1 MNVVNS
7 LADIRKNKRVRIPP
21 KKREKKEEKIAGQ
34 LSLIFDDDEVDSYRE
49 WNSCVVVLINP
60 DGWKK
65 RKGLHFNRKPKEK
78 EEEKRQK
85 LARPLVGEKG

>member
-1 MNVVNS
+1 MRIHVDYYHHHLLYGLLYSLQVNVVNS
-7 LADIRKNKRVRIPP
+7 LDDIRKNKRVRIPP

-60 DGWKK
+60 DG
-65 RKGLHFNRKPKEK
+65 
-78 EEEKRQK
+78 
-85 LARPLVGEKG
+85 